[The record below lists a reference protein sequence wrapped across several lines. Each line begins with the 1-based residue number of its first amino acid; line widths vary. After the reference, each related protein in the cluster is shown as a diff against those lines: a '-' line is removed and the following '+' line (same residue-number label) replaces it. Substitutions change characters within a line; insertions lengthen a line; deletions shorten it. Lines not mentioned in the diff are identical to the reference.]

1 MQQAEM
7 SGKVPEDEAAKK
19 KYISEMQ
26 GKVLELERALEDAR
40 TAQ

>member
-7 SGKVPEDEAAKK
+7 SGQVPEDDAAKK
-19 KYISEMQ
+19 KYINDMQ
-26 GKVLELERALEDAR
+26 GKVLQLERALEDAR